1 MLSRRDDPILA
12 LATPP
17 GRGAVGVVRLSGPSL
32 HAFAQHLAQRTLNPR
47 QATLLT
53 LRDAHAQQ
61 IDQVLAVFFPAPH
74 SYTGEDV
81 LELQGHGGP
90 AVLQMVLQHCLEVA
104 SQTSANGQPWLPR
117 LRLAEPGEF
126 TQRAYLNHKLDL
138 AQAEAVADLIDAQT
152 AAAVRSASRTLVG
165 DFSRQVHRLAD
176 QLLQTRMQ
184 IEASLDFPEE
194 PLDLQAVEGIANGLR
209 EEIAQVQTVLQSA
222 EQGRLLRDGLTV
234 AIVGQ
239 PNAGKSSLLNALAG
253 DEVAI
258 VTPLAGTT
266 RDVLHHTLSIEG
278 VPIHVRDT
286 AGLRDAALADDIER
300 IGMNRAWAQLAQVD
314 LVLLLNDLSRQ
325 HEADYAQA
333 QQQLVAQVQTAL
345 SPHTVCLTVHNK
357 SDIQHQPHTRAA
369 DAIAISAKTGEGLDG
384 LKARLLAS
392 AGWSSA
398 AQEGVFTAR
407 KRHVNALQQVV
418 VHLQQALDVL
428 NEPLPAWDLLA
439 EECRLAHQHL
449 GALTGEVGADELL
462 GEIFSRFC
470 IGK

>member
-1 MLSRRDDPILA
+1 MLSRRDDPVLA

-17 GRGAVGVVRLSGPSL
+17 GRGAVGVVRISGASL
-32 HAFAQHLAQRTLNPR
+32 QLFVQQLAQRALNPR
-47 QATLLT
+47 HATLLT

-61 IDQVLAVFFPAPH
+61 IDQVLAIFFPAPH

-90 AVLQMVLQHCLEVA
+90 AVLHMVLQHCLEVA
-104 SQTSANGQPWLPR
+104 QSGPMGKPCLPN

-152 AAAVRSASRTLVG
+152 AAAVRSASRALVG
-165 DFSRQVHRLAD
+165 KFSRQVHQLAD
-176 QLLQTRMQ
+176 RLLQTRMH

-194 PLDLQAVEGIANGLR
+194 PLDLHAVDAIANGLR
-209 EEIAQVQTVLQSA
+209 EEIAQVQAVLKSA

-253 DEVAI
+253 EDVAI

-278 VPIHVRDT
+278 VPLHVRDT
-286 AGLRDAALADDIER
+286 AGLRDPAQADDIER
-300 IGMNRAWAQLAQVD
+300 IGMNRAWAQLSQVD
-314 LVLLLNDLSRQ
+314 LVLLLNDLSRH
-325 HEADYAQA
+325 HETDYAHA
-333 QQQLVAQVQTAL
+333 QQRLVEQVQAAL
-345 SPHTVCLTVHNK
+345 DPHTVCLTVHNK
-357 SDIQHQPHTRAA
+357 SDTQKTPFVSA
-369 DAIAISAKTGEGLDG
+369 DDEIIISAKTGEGLAW
-384 LKARLLAS
+384 LKARLLAC
-392 AGWSSA
+392 AGWSSG

-407 KRHVNALQQVV
+407 KRHVTALQQVV
-418 VHLQQALDVL
+418 LHLEQALAL
-428 NEPLPAWDLLA
+428 LAHPLPAWDLVA
-439 EECRLAHQHL
+439 EDCRLAHHHL

>member
-17 GRGAVGVVRLSGPSL
+17 GRGAVGVVRISGASL
-32 HAFAQHLAQRTLNPR
+32 QLFVQQLAQRALNPR

-53 LRDAHAQQ
+53 LRDAQAQQ
-61 IDQVLAVFFPAPH
+61 IDQVLAIFFPAPH

-90 AVLQMVLQHCLEVA
+90 AVLHMVLQHCLEVA
-104 SQTSANGQPWLPR
+104 QSGLMGKPCLPN

-152 AAAVRSASRTLVG
+152 AAAVRSASRALVG
-165 DFSRQVHRLAD
+165 EFSRQVHQLAD
-176 QLLQTRMQ
+176 RLLQTRVH

-194 PLDLQAVEGIANGLR
+194 PLDLHAVDAIANGLR
-209 EEIAQVQTVLQSA
+209 EEIAQVQAVLKSA

-253 DEVAI
+253 EDVAI
-258 VTPLAGTT
+258 VTPLTGTT

-278 VPIHVRDT
+278 VPLHVRDT
-286 AGLRDAALADDIER
+286 AGLRDPAQADDIER

-314 LVLLLNDLSRQ
+314 LVLLLNDLSRH
-325 HEADYAQA
+325 HETDYAQA
-333 QQQLVAQVQTAL
+333 QQRLVEQVQAAL
-345 SPHTVCLTVHNK
+345 DPHTVCLTVHKK
-357 SDIQHQPHTRAA
+357 SDTQMTPFASA
-369 DAIAISAKTGEGLDG
+369 DDEIIISAKTGEGLVW
-384 LKARLLAS
+384 LKARLLAC
-392 AGWSSA
+392 AGWSSG

-407 KRHVNALQQVV
+407 KRHVTALQQVV
-418 VHLQQALDVL
+418 LHLEQALAL
-428 NEPLPAWDLLA
+428 LANPLPAWDLVA
-439 EECRLAHQHL
+439 EECRLAHHHL

>member
-17 GRGAVGVVRLSGPSL
+17 GRGAVGVVRISGASL
-32 HAFAQHLAQRTLNPR
+32 QLFVQQLAQRALNPR

-61 IDQVLAVFFPAPH
+61 IDQVLAIFFPAPH

-90 AVLQMVLQHCLEVA
+90 AVLHMVLQHCLEVA
-104 SQTSANGQPWLPR
+104 QSGLMGKPCLPN

-152 AAAVRSASRTLVG
+152 AAAVRSASRALVG
-165 DFSRQVHRLAD
+165 EFSRQVHQLAD
-176 QLLQTRMQ
+176 RLLQTRMH

-194 PLDLQAVEGIANGLR
+194 PLDLQAVGGIANGLR
-209 EEIAQVQTVLQSA
+209 EEIAQVQAVLQSA

-253 DEVAI
+253 EEVAI

-369 DAIAISAKTGEGLDG
+369 DAIAISAKTGEGMDG

-439 EECRLAHQHL
+439 EECRLAHHHL